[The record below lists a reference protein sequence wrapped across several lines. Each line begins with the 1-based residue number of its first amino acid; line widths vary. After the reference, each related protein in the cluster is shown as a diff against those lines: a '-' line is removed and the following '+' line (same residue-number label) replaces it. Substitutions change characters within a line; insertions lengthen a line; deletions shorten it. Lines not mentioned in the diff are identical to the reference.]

1 MASYSAGVVYT
12 KPIIHLS
19 VGESGGYLLL
29 KLINNS
35 SRQNKEN
42 HNREG
47 GLDTRS

>member
-1 MASYSAGVVYT
+1 MQFKSRLKRRSKVV
-12 KPIIHLS
+12 
-19 VGESGGYLLL
+19 L

-42 HNREG
+42 HNREE